1 MAEDKVAVAQ
11 EEELEPSCEA
21 GELAAGQAAVS
32 EGSVNAAG
40 ELAQTEEQ
48 VLSSVEGQ
56 TAQAGMAALD
66 STPQLAKAAS
76 ADAAQSTQSLQE
88 TLRRSGLELRRNEA
102 GLSLVGDGMELRADF
117 ADLLPRIK
125 PGRLSGELLVK
136 AAKLK
141 GVDEPCAV
149 DATAG
154 LGADSFLLAA
164 AGFTVVLFESDPVI
178 AALLDDALK
187 RARADERLAAIAG
200 RMHLVEGDSIGGLA
214 KLDVRPDL
222 VLLDP
227 MFPERRKSAA
237 VKKKFQLI
245 HRLERPCS
253 NEEELFE
260 AAVAAGPRKIVI
272 KRPPKGPFLA
282 GKKPS
287 YSLKSKA
294 VRYDCHVFAREL

>member
-1 MAEDKVAVAQ
+1 MLDGKEHMADQTNERQA
-11 EEELEPSCEA
+11 EREA
-21 GELAAGQAAVS
+21 PEFSAEAPKHA
-32 EGSVNAAG
+32 AAG
-40 ELAQTEEQ
+40 ESGRA
-48 VLSSVEGQ
+48 
-56 TAQAGMAALD
+56 AAGDPGL
-66 STPQLAKAAS
+66 
-76 ADAAQSTQSLQE
+76 DAAAGKQGLDAAREAPLQANPSLQDA
-88 TLRRSGLELRRNEA
+88 LQHAGLELRRDDA

-141 GVDEPCAV
+141 GVDAPFAV

-178 AALLDDALK
+178 AALLDDALS
-187 RARADERLAAIAG
+187 RARADGHLAPIAG
-200 RMHLVEGDSIGGLA
+200 RMRLVQGDSIAGLA
-214 KLDVRPDL
+214 KLDARPDL

-253 NEEELFE
+253 NEEELLE
-260 AAVAAGPRKIVI
+260 AAVSAGPRKIVI

-294 VRYDCHVFAREL
+294 VRYDCHVFARES

>member
-1 MAEDKVAVAQ
+1 MGD
-11 EEELEPSCEA
+11 A
-21 GELAAGQAAVS
+21 GMVS
-32 EGSVNAAG
+32 E
-40 ELAQTEEQ
+40 QD
-48 VLSSVEGQ
+48 VLQ
-56 TAQAGMAALD
+56 CALD
-66 STPQLAKAAS
+66 AA
-76 ADAAQSTQSLQE
+76 
-88 TLRRSGLELRRNEA
+88 GLELVRKEE
-102 GLSLVGDGMELRADF
+102 GLTLVGDGMELRACF

-125 PGRLSGELLVK
+125 PGRLQAELLVK
-136 AAKLK
+136 AAKVK
-141 GVDEPCAV
+141 GVGEPCAV

-154 LGADSFLLAA
+154 FGADSFLLAA
-164 AGFTVVLFESDPVI
+164 AGYKVLLFESDPVI
-178 AALLDDALK
+178 AALLEDALV
-187 RARADERLAAIAG
+187 RAADDERTADVVA
-200 RMHLVEGDSIGGLA
+200 RMQLVKGDSVLGLGRLGFE
-214 KLDVRPDL
+214 LDV

-294 VRYDCHVFAREL
+294 VRYDCHVFARER